1 MRAQWTLQQNMSAEY
16 VRVDP
21 KQPEVRKLVPRA
33 SDHIER
39 VDPRQEDIC
48 FATAVAHVVLRHVES
63 LTKGVKEKPAGGC
76 VCEAC

>member
-16 VRVDP
+16 VRIDP

-39 VDPRQEDIC
+39 VDPRQEDVC

-63 LTKGVKEKPAGGC
+63 LTGGMKEKPAGGC